1 MSNEKAPA
9 VAPATNATR
18 LREVR
23 LRLGEVHWGG
33 ARTISHVTTDRST
46 VTISGT
52 HVLHV
57 DELSLHPA
65 GVLLRV
71 DGEAWIIPHV
81 RVETY
86 RLA

>member
-1 MSNEKAPA
+1 MSNEVKAA
-9 VAPATNATR
+9 AAPNVTR

-33 ARTISHVTTDRST
+33 ARSISHVTTDRST
-46 VTISGT
+46 VTVSGT
-52 HVLHV
+52 YILHA

-65 GVLLRV
+65 GVLV
-71 DGEAWIIPHV
+71 KVEGELWIIPHV

>member
-1 MSNEKAPA
+1 MSNEAKAPT
-9 VAPATNATR
+9 APNVTR
-18 LREVR
+18 LRDVR

-33 ARTISHVTTDRST
+33 ARSISHVTTDKTT
-46 VTISGT
+46 VTVSGA
-52 HVLHV
+52 HVLHA

-65 GVLLRV
+65 GVLIKV
-71 DGEAWIIPHV
+71 DGEQWIIPHV